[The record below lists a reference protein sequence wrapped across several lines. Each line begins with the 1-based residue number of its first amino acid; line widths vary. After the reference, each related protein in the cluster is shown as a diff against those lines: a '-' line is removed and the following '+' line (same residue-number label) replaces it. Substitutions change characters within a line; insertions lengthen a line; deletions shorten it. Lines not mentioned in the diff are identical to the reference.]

1 VTAAAVTRV
10 ACLTPPGRGAIA
22 TIGLHGP
29 QAWEITRQL
38 FRTRKGTELPA
49 TPLPGRFWLG
59 RLGTDIADEVIL
71 AVRQTDPVPYLEAH
85 CHGGREAV
93 RLLLDLFRSR
103 GLVACSW
110 DEFLHHTDDDPLRAA
125 AAVAL
130 ARAPTVRTAA
140 ILLDQH
146 RGAFAAAIAD
156 ILASLDHGDTAAAAQ
171 RLDQLAHFAPLG
183 RHLTDPWRVTV
194 AGAPN
199 VGKSSLV
206 NALAGYQR
214 SVVAPTP
221 GTTRDVV
228 TVNLAVDGWPVELSD
243 TAGLRTAGESL
254 EEAGIQRARAAA
266 AQADLCLWVLN
277 ASAEP
282 VWPDAGSGA
291 VRLVVNKVD
300 LPPAWDLNQATGA
313 ARVSA
318 QTGEGLPELCAALS
332 GWLVPDV
339 PPEGTAVPFTLP
351 LCERVEE
358 VQQTM
363 ATGQIEA
370 VRDRVACF
378 RGLDKRTLP

>member
-38 FRTRKGTELPA
+38 FRTRKGAELPA
-49 TPLPGRFWLG
+49 TPPAGRFWLG
-59 RLGTDIADEVIL
+59 RLGTDIADEVVL

-103 GLVACSW
+103 GLVACTW
-110 DEFLHHTDDDPLRAA
+110 DEFLRHTDDDPLRAA

-146 RGAFAAAIAD
+146 RGAFTAAIAD
-156 ILASLDHGDTAAAAQ
+156 ILASLDRGDTATAAT
-171 RLDQLAHFAPLG
+171 RLDELARFTPLG
-183 RHLTDPWRVTV
+183 RHLTEPWRVTV

-243 TAGLRTAGESL
+243 TAGLRTADESL
-254 EEAGIQRARAAA
+254 EEAGIQRARQAAA
-266 AQADLCLWVLN
+266 GADLCLWVLD
-277 ASAEP
+277 ASAES
-282 VWPDAGSGA
+282 VWPDDGAGT

-300 LPPAWDLNQATGA
+300 LPPAWDLSRAEGA
-313 ARVSA
+313 VRVSA

-339 PPEGTAVPFTLP
+339 PPEGAAVPFTGIV
-351 LCERVEE
+351 CENIEHAR
-358 VQQTM
+358 QTI
-363 ATGQIEA
+363 ATGVVEA
-370 VRDRVACF
+370 T
-378 RGLDKRTLP
+378 RGLVQKIGDRSPCP